1 MQLSHKLPVQTWHD
15 GKMLERLLGSHIYEL
30 KLWETFR
37 VALSHVVVVSKCSH
51 NKIYRCSVWKLR
63 FL

>member
-1 MQLSHKLPVQTWHD
+1 MQLSHKLPAQTWHD

-37 VALSHVVVVSKCSH
+37 VALSHVVVVRKQM
-51 NKIYRCSVWKLR
+51 
-63 FL
+63 FP